1 MGKAIFVYIYGYLP
15 GIKYGGPVTSIFNF
29 TEHFGD
35 EYDIYIVCSNHDHGE
50 KEKYKDIKSGWN
62 QVGKAKVCYLSEKE
76 YSEGLFFKLMK
87 DKSVQIVYLTGV
99 FSYKLNHAAISA
111 ARKLNIKTVIATRG
125 EICKNILAMKSY
137 KKLPYLAVMK
147 IIGEFKNCYFQ
158 VTSNEEDIQ
167 LQKYLGISKDRIVY
181 LPNIHGKTMNV
192 QHPQKERGV
201 ARILFISR
209 VHPKKNLLDAIK
221 AASKVKGN
229 LVFDIYGPI
238 EDAKYWNNCQKEIQ
252 KVPRNVTINYKGKL
266 DMDGARRS
274 YYSYHAFLFPT
285 LSENYGH
292 VIVESMIAD
301 CPIIISKGTTPW
313 DDADQKAGYVVKL
326 HDIDNLSEA
335 IDKIIDMS
343 SEEYEKLQN
352 SLRNYRDEKLKL
364 NILLSEY
371 KKMIE

>member
-1 MGKAIFVYIYGYLP
+1 MKKAIFVYIYGYLP

-35 EYDIYIVCSNHDHGE
+35 EYDVYIVCSDHDHGE
-50 KEKYKDIKSGWN
+50 EEKYKNIKSGWN
-62 QVGKAKVCYLSEKE
+62 QVGKANVCYLPEKE

-87 DKSVQIVYLTGV
+87 DKPVQMVYLTGV

-125 EICKNILAMKSY
+125 EICKNILDMKSY
-137 KKLPYLAVMK
+137 KKLPYLVVMK
-147 IIGEFKNCYFQ
+147 MIGEFKDCYFQ
-158 VTSNEEDIQ
+158 VTSDEEESQ
-167 LQKYLGISKDRIVY
+167 LQKYLGIPKEKIIY
-181 LPNIHGKTMNV
+181 LPNIHGKAMDI
-192 QHPQKERGV
+192 QRPQKEKGA

-238 EDAKYWNNCQKEIQ
+238 EDTEYWNECQKEVQ
-252 KVPRNVTINYKGKL
+252 KAPRNVTINYKGKL

-326 HDIDNLSEA
+326 HDIDDLSEA
-335 IDKIIDMS
+335 INKIIDMS
-343 SEEYEKLQN
+343 SEEYEKLQD
-352 SLRNYRDEKLKL
+352 SLRKYRDEKLKL
-364 NILLSEY
+364 NTLLAEY

>member
-1 MGKAIFVYIYGYLP
+1 MKKSIFVYIYGYLP

-35 EYDIYIVCSNHDHGE
+35 EYDVYIVCSDHDHGE
-50 KEKYKDIKSGWN
+50 EEKYKNIKSGWN
-62 QVGKAKVCYLSEKE
+62 QVGKANVCYLPEKE

-87 DKSVQIVYLTGV
+87 DKPVQMVYLTGV

-137 KKLPYLAVMK
+137 KKLPYLVVMK
-147 IIGEFKNCYFQ
+147 MIGEFKDCYFQ
-158 VTSNEEDIQ
+158 VTSDEEESQ
-167 LQKYLGISKDRIVY
+167 LQKYLGIPKEKIIY
-181 LPNIHGKTMNV
+181 LPNIHGKAMDI
-192 QHPQKERGV
+192 QRPQKEKGA

-238 EDAKYWNNCQKEIQ
+238 EDTEYWNDCQKEIQ
-252 KVPRNVTINYKGKL
+252 KAPRNVTINYKGKL

-326 HDIDNLSEA
+326 HDIDDLSEA
-335 IDKIIDMS
+335 INKIIDMS
-343 SEEYEKLQN
+343 SEEYEKLQD
-352 SLRNYRDEKLKL
+352 SLRKYRDEKLKL
-364 NILLSEY
+364 NTLLAEY

>member
-1 MGKAIFVYIYGYLP
+1 MKKAIFVYIYGYLP

-35 EYDIYIVCSNHDHGE
+35 EYDVYIVCSNHDHGE
-50 KEKYKDIKSGWN
+50 EEKYKNIKSGWN
-62 QVGKAKVCYLSEKE
+62 QVGKANVCYLPEKE
-76 YSEGLFFKLMK
+76 YSESLFFKLMK
-87 DKSVQIVYLTGV
+87 DKSVQMVYLTGV

-137 KKLPYLAVMK
+137 KKLPYLVVMK
-147 IIGEFKNCYFQ
+147 TIGEFKDCYFQ
-158 VTSNEEDIQ
+158 VTSDEEESQ
-167 LQKYLGISKDRIVY
+167 LQKYLGISKEKIIY
-181 LPNIHGKTMNV
+181 LPNIHGKAMDI
-192 QHPQKERGV
+192 QRPQKEKGA

-238 EDAKYWNNCQKEIQ
+238 EDTEYWNDCQKEIQ
-252 KVPRNVTINYKGKL
+252 KAPRNVTINYKGKL

-326 HDIDNLSEA
+326 HDIDDLSEA
-335 IDKIIDMS
+335 INKIIDMS
-343 SEEYEKLQN
+343 SEEYEKLQD
-352 SLRNYRDEKLKL
+352 SLRKYRDEKLKL
-364 NILLSEY
+364 STLLAEY